1 MHKKQIVVIAIV
13 VAIMGFLYS
22 RDLVGVKKSG
32 DAGGHTNTT
41 AEQKRPAVD
50 VTVEMASAA
59 AKIAIGSTLAGQ
71 ITATESQLKNA
82 GDESARLGLQKKT
95 GPAMGRS

>member
-32 DAGGHTNTT
+32 DARFWG
-41 AEQKRPAVD
+41 
-50 VTVEMASAA
+50 
-59 AKIAIGSTLAGQ
+59 
-71 ITATESQLKNA
+71 
-82 GDESARLGLQKKT
+82 
-95 GPAMGRS
+95 